1 MITIANTGVYY
12 MTAVNQATRVLN
24 FLEKGNSLTSKQ
36 AMSRFKI
43 KNLRARIAEL
53 REEGYTIGTKSVT
66 FKDTGAQGVAYSL
79 VKPTKRAR

>member
-1 MITIANTGVYY
+1 
-12 MTAVNQATRVLN
+12 MTAVNQATKVLN

-53 REEGYTIGTKSVT
+53 REDGYNIGTTPVT
-66 FKDTGAQGVAYSL
+66 FKDTGYQGVAYNL
-79 VKPTKRAR
+79 VKRTSKRAR